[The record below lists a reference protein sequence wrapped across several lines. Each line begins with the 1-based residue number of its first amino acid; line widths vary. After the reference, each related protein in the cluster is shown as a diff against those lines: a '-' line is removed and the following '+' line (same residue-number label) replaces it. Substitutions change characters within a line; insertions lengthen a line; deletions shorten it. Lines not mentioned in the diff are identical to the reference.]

1 MGNTL
6 IFRKTLLLLAFLHS
20 FYIFSQ
26 QYENRNHVWE
36 GDMADCTWDGKS
48 LTCNTDEELTVYIR
62 RNDKAPATWAMQI
75 YMPDGELSG
84 IRIYPIVRDLD
95 RLDSE
100 RHFHI
105 QRNRNSVRYIS
116 YIDTNK
122 SIITET
128 SVTGYTDNNTI
139 SLRLSLDSD
148 CAWQASVGGYSV
160 LDDKTIKSTSDTSEA
175 FAITFKG
182 MKGTRISN
190 LEIISDMQP
199 EEPDDGNQEPDDSD
213 NDDSNEGDGDNSG
226 NDESDEDEQPD
237 NEGTTG
243 LAYGDIVISEVM
255 ANPSNVAGLPEAEYI
270 EIYNRTD
277 SVINTD
283 KWTLRYGKTSYS
295 MDGGILQPGA
305 YVIMSKKTNSESW
318 DNAGIYDRIDM
329 TRFPTL
335 ANSGNTLF
343 IHDASDNLVAFTH
356 YTESRYGDEFKA
368 VGGFSLERIDTE
380 NINDTPRNWHAS
392 KDLSG
397 GTPGRENSVKGTCN
411 SYEPAA
417 FLYAGTLSADTLRL
431 YFNSPVDIATACDMD
446 NYTINESETCILSIS
461 CDSIYQSYVD
471 LELDTPMDDDTYFRL
486 TMEGIKQI
494 DHSDVIFPESITVTD
509 VHKPIPDELTFN
521 EILFDNS
528 TETAEY
534 VELFNRSDKCLDISR
549 LSFAIVNEDGT
560 FGRNCRLSTTP
571 HFIAPGQYI
580 AFTSDTAAIAARWN
594 VRPWQSA
601 ICQLPALRNDGG
613 TIALVDESAEQM
625 DVAVF
630 TPKIYSSTGKGST
643 DIASEK
649 INPALSSGN
658 PSNWQPA
665 TMEYNYGTPGKQNS
679 QFSETKPTGNM
690 NSFRLQYDC
699 ITPDNDGDNDFAILN
714 YNLDQ
719 NGYIVNI
726 RIFDSKGRMVAT
738 PVQRETLA
746 AEGSIIIPG
755 TDSEDCPLEPG
766 IYILLI
772 DAHTDNGSKI
782 TDKIALAVN

>member
-1 MGNTL
+1 
-6 IFRKTLLLLAFLHS
+6 
-20 FYIFSQ
+20 
-26 QYENRNHVWE
+26 
-36 GDMADCTWDGKS
+36 MAECTWDGEI
-48 LTCNTDEELTVYIR
+48 LTCNTDEELTVYINR
-62 RNDKAPATWAMQI
+62 RDTAPATWTMNI
-75 YMPDGELSG
+75 YIPDGELSG
-84 IRIYPIVRDLD
+84 IRIYPIVRDIDNLN
-95 RLDSE
+95 SE

-122 SIITET
+122 AIITET
-128 SVTGYTDNNTI
+128 SITGYTNDNTI
-139 SLRLSLDSD
+139 SLRLSLDNN
-148 CAWQASVGGYSV
+148 CIWQTSVGGYTV
-160 LDDKTIKSTSDTSEA
+160 LDDETVKSTSDTSEA

-182 MKGTRISN
+182 MKGARISN
-190 LEIISDMQP
+190 LEIISERQP
-199 EEPDDGNQEPDDSD
+199 EEPDDGDQEPDDGDIEDGSDGDEDNND
-213 NDDSNEGDGDNSG
+213 NDDGDENER
-226 NDESDEDEQPD
+226 PD
-237 NEGTTG
+237 NEGTAG

-295 MDGGILQPGA
+295 MDGGILQPKSYA
-305 YVIMSKKTNSESW
+305 ILSKETNSESW
-318 DNAGIYDRIDM
+318 DNAGIYNRINM
-329 TRFPTL
+329 KKFPTL

-343 IHDASDNLVAFTH
+343 IHDASDNLVAYTH
-356 YTESRYGDEFKA
+356 YTESRYGDELKA
-368 VGGFSLERIDTE
+368 EGGFSIERIDTD
-380 NINDTPRNWHAS
+380 NINDTPLNWHAS
-392 KDLSG
+392 KDISG
-397 GTPGRENSVKGTCN
+397 GTPGKENSVKGTCN

-431 YFNSPVDIATACDMD
+431 YFNSPVDIATACNMD
-446 NYTINESETCILSIS
+446 NYTITESETCILSIS

-471 LELDTPMDDDTYFRL
+471 LKLDTSMDNDTYFRL
-486 TMEGIKQI
+486 TAEGIRHI

-509 VHKPIPDELTFN
+509 VHKPIADGLTFN

-534 VELFNRSDKCLDISR
+534 VELFNRTDKCLDISR

-580 AFTSDTAAIAARWN
+580 AFTSDTAAIAGRWN

-601 ICQLPALRNDGG
+601 QCQLPALRNDGG
-613 TIALVDESAEQM
+613 TIALVDESAEQI

-679 QFSETKPTGNM
+679 QFAENVASGNM
-690 NSFRLQYDC
+690 NTFKLQYEC
-699 ITPDNDGDNDFAILN
+699 ITPDNDGDDDFAILN
-714 YNLDQ
+714 YKLDQ
-719 NGYIVNI
+719 NGYIINI
-726 RIFDSKGRMVAT
+726 RIFDSEGRLVAT

-746 AEGSIIIPG
+746 TEGSIIIPG
-755 TDSEDCPLEPG
+755 TDSDECPLEPG

-772 DAHTDNGSKI
+772 DAHTDNGNKI
-782 TDKIALAVN
+782 TEKIALAVN